1 MVEAYY
7 LSYGLP
13 VTTLRPFNTYGPRQ
27 LSRAEIPTIISQ
39 ALTQDSIK
47 LGNLSPTRDFNY
59 VLDTV
64 QGFIKIAE
72 HTESVGMLYNIGS
85 GTEISIGEVVQKVC
99 QLLGLEQ
106 VHVIQE
112 IPGTK
117 EGRPKINI
125 MGAQKYGKLKVLLKE
140 NTQIVLSP
148 GPIIFE
154 LRRLLRDYT
163 SKDYLLLS
171 GDPSVIGIAC
181 SVVSDINN
189 GRFNLLKWDRQ
200 EQMYYPLEI
209 NLHEK
214 GKIDD

>member
-1 MVEAYY
+1 M
-7 LSYGLP
+7 
-13 VTTLRPFNTYGPRQ
+13 F
-27 LSRAEIPTIISQ
+27 ISFVKKVFMEKE
-39 ALTQDSIK
+39 SIV
-47 LGNLSPTRDFNY
+47 Y
-59 VLDTV
+59 VL
-64 QGFIKIAE
+64 
-72 HTESVGMLYNIGS
+72 
-85 GTEISIGEVVQKVC
+85 
-99 QLLGLEQ
+99 
-106 VHVIQE
+106 QE
-112 IPGTK
+112 LPGTSI
-117 EGRPKINI
+117 GRPKYNI
-125 MGAQKYGKLKVLLKE
+125 IGAQKFGKLKVLLKE

-154 LRRLLRDYT
+154 LRRLLKDYT

-214 GKIDD
+214 GKIDDN